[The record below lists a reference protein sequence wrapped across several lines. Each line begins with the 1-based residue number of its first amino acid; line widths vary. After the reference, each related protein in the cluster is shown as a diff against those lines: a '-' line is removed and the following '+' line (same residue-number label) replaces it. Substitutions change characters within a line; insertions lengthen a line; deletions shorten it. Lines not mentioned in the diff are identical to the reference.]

1 MPPLVDVETSSA
13 RDLFDET
20 ESRRARFASGKRRK
34 KRRSSGMQV
43 VSAMPPRRRK
53 PRAGDVER
61 LADGTVRVHLSRA
74 AWERLMRNLPETHED
89 ADLASRV

>member
-1 MPPLVDVETSSA
+1 MPLVDLDQDSA

-20 ESRRARFASGKRRK
+20 ESRHARFASGKRRK
-34 KRRSSGMQV
+34 RRSSGMQL
-43 VSAMPPRRRK
+43 VSALPPRKRK
-53 PRAGDVER
+53 PKPGDVER

-74 AWERLMRNLPETHED
+74 SWERLMRNLPETHED

>member
-1 MPPLVDVETSSA
+1 MPLVDLDQDST

-20 ESRRARFASGKRRK
+20 EARHARFTSGRRR
-34 KRRSSGMQV
+34 KRRSSGMQL
-43 VSAMPPRRRK
+43 VSALPPRKRK
-53 PRAGDVER
+53 PKPGDVER

>member
-1 MPPLVDVETSSA
+1 MPLVDLDQDDT

-20 ESRRARFASGKRRK
+20 EARHARFTSGRRR
-34 KRRSSGMQV
+34 KRRSSGMQL
-43 VSAMPPRRRK
+43 VSALPPRKRK
-53 PRAGDVER
+53 PKPGDVER

-74 AWERLMRNLPETHED
+74 SWERLMRNLPETHED

>member
-1 MPPLVDVETSSA
+1 MPPLVDVETSRA

-20 ESRRARFASGKRRK
+20 ESRHARFASGKRRK
-34 KRRSSGMQV
+34 RRSSGMQL
-43 VSAMPPRRRK
+43 VSALPPRKRK
-53 PRAGDVER
+53 PKPGDVER

>member
-1 MPPLVDVETSSA
+1 MPLVDLDQDST

-20 ESRRARFASGKRRK
+20 EARHSRFASGRRR
-34 KRRSSGMQV
+34 KRRSRGMQL
-43 VSAMPPRRRK
+43 VSALPPRKRK
-53 PRAGDVER
+53 PKPGDVER